1 MSTRLERTAEQ
12 RRRRSDVR
20 RRILDATLALLEER
34 RWPDIPVDDVT
45 SAAGLSR
52 TAFYRHFDDRD
63 QLLLALMADT
73 GARLANAGEAWKGA
87 GGDPIDAVRAGLA
100 EMAATMVEHGR
111 LVQAIVD
118 ASAYDPDVRAAWEEL
133 LQRLVDVTAERIR
146 ADVAAGR
153 SEVRDPDDVAAAL
166 ARMSEAHLLAGFGR
180 RPLADPERAIATLTE
195 VWAATIYGRRPA
207 AG

>member
-1 MSTRLERTAEQ
+1 MSTRVERTAEQ

-20 RRILDATLALLEER
+20 RRILDAALALLEER
-34 RWPDIPVDDVT
+34 RWPDIPVDEVT
-45 SAAGLSR
+45 RAAGLSR

-73 GARLANAGEAWKGA
+73 GARLANAGRAWREA
-87 GGDPIDAVRAGLA
+87 GGDPIEAVRAGLA

-118 ASAYDPDVRAAWEEL
+118 ASAYDPEVRAAWEEL
-133 LQRLVDVTAERIR
+133 LERLIGVTAERIR

-153 SEVRDPDDVAAAL
+153 SEVRDPDGVAAAL
-166 ARMSEAHLLAGFGR
+166 ARMSAAHLLAGFGR
-180 RPLADPERAIATLTE
+180 RPLSDPDRAVATLTE

-207 AG
+207 